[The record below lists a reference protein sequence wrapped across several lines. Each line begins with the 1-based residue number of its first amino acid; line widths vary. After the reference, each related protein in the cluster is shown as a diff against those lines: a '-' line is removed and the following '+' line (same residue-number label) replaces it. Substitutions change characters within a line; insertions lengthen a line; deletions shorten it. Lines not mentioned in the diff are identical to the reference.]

1 MNDKEFYILIGAGG
15 QIGHELTKRLALR
28 NANCQILAIDKN
40 FDPNHQ
46 TPQNVITVKEDV
58 KTLNLIDM
66 LGDKIINA
74 SNVRFIYNAAVS
86 FFSPLKTRTRDELN
100 ETFEVNIASA
110 ISCYKSFLTIREK
123 LKIEKKETSA
133 IFTGSVYGVVSP
145 DFRIYSDGDR
155 RNSECYGASKAAL
168 IQAVKYFASSFP
180 ETFVRVNT
188 VSPGGVYN
196 PENPQAKDFISNYCD
211 RVPMGRMANT
221 HEIVRVIEFILLE
234 ASYINGQNIIVDG
247 GLTAW

>member
-46 TPQNVITVKEDV
+46 TPQNVIAVKEDV

-168 IQAVKYFASSFP
+168 IQAVKYFASSF
-180 ETFVRVNT
+180 VV
-188 VSPGGVYN
+188 N
-196 PENPQAKDFISNYCD
+196 PEYIAF
-211 RVPMGRMANT
+211 
-221 HEIVRVIEFILLE
+221 
-234 ASYINGQNIIVDG
+234 SYP
-247 GLTAW
+247 